1 MGSFV
6 ALLLCNLLAFNNF
19 VPPEGEMKHLLWTL
33 HFLKAYPKQAVIC
46 STVGGSAGAIDPKTL
61 RKYMWP
67 FICAVANL
75 EPAVV
80 SNNDSLFYIFRI

>member
-1 MGSFV
+1 MELIGP
-6 ALLLCNLLAFNNF
+6 LQ
-19 VPPEGEMKHLLWTL
+19 L
-33 HFLKAYPKQAVIC
+33 HPSRRRDEASSLDASLLKAYPKQAAVC

-67 FICAVANL
+67 FIRAVANF

-80 SNNDSLFYIFRI
+80 RNNGSVLYIF